1 MAKQKEKLTV
11 SAIKNGTV
19 IDHIP
24 AESLF
29 KALSILHI
37 DIMNTTITIGN
48 NLASSRLGKKGII
61 KIADKQPS
69 AEDMN
74 KIAVVAPTARI
85 NIIED
90 YEVVDKYNV
99 KIPEQIRGI
108 FKCMNPKCIT
118 NIEKMTTR
126 FKVIEK
132 NGKLQLK
139 CQYCEKDT
147 DQEHFETI

>member
-24 AESLF
+24 AENLF

-48 NLASSRLGKKGII
+48 NLESSRLGKKGII

-69 AEDMN
+69 TEDMN
-74 KIAVVAPTARI
+74 KIALVAPTARI
-85 NIIED
+85 NIIQD

-118 NIEKMTTR
+118 NVEKMTTK
-126 FKVIEK
+126 FDVIEK
-132 NGKLQLK
+132 DGKLQLK
-139 CQYCEKDT
+139 CKYCEKDT